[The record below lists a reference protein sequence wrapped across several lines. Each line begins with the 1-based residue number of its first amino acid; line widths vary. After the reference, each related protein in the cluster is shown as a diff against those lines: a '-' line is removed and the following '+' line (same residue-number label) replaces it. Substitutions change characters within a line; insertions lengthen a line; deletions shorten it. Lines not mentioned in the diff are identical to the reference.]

1 MRSAFGPNAFRTD
14 VNLSH
19 PLRAAPDRD
28 NAGPRDLHQAERQHE
43 RDEALDLVARAG
55 DLEHETLGRGVN
67 DTGAERVG
75 EAERLHPMLAFAA
88 HLDHGALARE
98 LGSGPGDVDA
108 PRPGQKPVE
117 LILDLLDDHGRA
129 ARDDGDTGEMA

>member
-28 NAGPRDLHQAERQHE
+28 NAGARDLDQAERQHE
-43 RDEALDLVARAG
+43 RDETLDLIARSG

-75 EAERLHPMLAFAA
+75 EAERLHPMLALAA
-88 HLDHGALARE
+88 HLDHGELALDVRAGHGHVDDPMHRASTP
-98 LGSGPGDVDA
+98 GSLSTRTESVW
-108 PRPGQKPVE
+108 VS
-117 LILDLLDDHGRA
+117 LCCA
-129 ARDDGDTGEMA
+129 AVAAG